1 VNAKSFSGER
11 KRRGVSRERF
21 GATPKG
27 TIDLFRNLKAIEIFC
42 VNTFKVEINE
52 ICKIF
57 LQIATGHSNLKKV
70 N

>member
-1 VNAKSFSGER
+1 MPKVFP
-11 KRRGVSRERF
+11 VSVSAEGFPVRERF

-52 ICKIF
+52 SVK
-57 LQIATGHSNLKKV
+57 SSYK
-70 N
+70 